1 MPNPASAK
9 KAFASVLR
17 ENGFQGS
24 APTFRRFEGKD
35 TVAVVNLQA
44 SRIQPGGTYVNLG
57 VHRRGLEKPSSW
69 DKIQAHECA
78 FSDRLED
85 FAGGDL
91 FFFDDEASMTA
102 LFEMMKLEGFPWLAQ
117 QAAKGAKKPAKRP
130 AKKASAVTKS
140 LAKKKAPPARKSLAK
155 KKAPAATKS
164 PAKKKAPAARKAPA
178 AKG

>member
-1 MPNPASAK
+1 MPNPAGAK
-9 KAFASVLR
+9 KAFANVLR

-69 DKIQAHECA
+69 DKIQEYECA
-78 FSDRLED
+78 FRDRLED

-102 LFEMMKLEGFPWLAQ
+102 LVEMMKLEGFPWLAK
-117 QAAKGAKKPAKRP
+117 QAAKGAKKPAKSP
-130 AKKASAVTKS
+130 AKKKVPAVKS
-140 LAKKKAPPARKSLAK
+140 PAK

-164 PAKKKAPAARKAPA
+164 PAKKKAPGARKAPA
-178 AKG
+178 AKSR